1 VDPVDVEE
9 PVVEEPVV
17 EEPVVEE
24 PVVEEPVVEEPVVE
38 EPVVVVDPVVD
49 EVGAPT
55 NPLGAVPAVMDEL
68 VEAVGVAA
76 VLAAE
81 EPEKAAVF

>member
-1 VDPVDVEE
+1 
-9 PVVEEPVV
+9 
-17 EEPVVEE
+17 
-24 PVVEEPVVEEPVVE
+24 
-38 EPVVVVDPVVD
+38 
-49 EVGAPT
+49 
-55 NPLGAVPAVMDEL
+55 MDEL